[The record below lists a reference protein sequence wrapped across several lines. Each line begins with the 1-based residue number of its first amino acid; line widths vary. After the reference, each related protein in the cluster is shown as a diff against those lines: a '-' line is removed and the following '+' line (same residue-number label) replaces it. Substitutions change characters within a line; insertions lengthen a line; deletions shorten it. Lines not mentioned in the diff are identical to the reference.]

1 MTSVALEDQCG
12 RIDDAMPRRRARG
25 GRVKAKPKTKG
36 KAKRRVSSVSD
47 FLLPGGKRL
56 GDATPE
62 EIHAAAAYYKE
73 EARRVI
79 EVANRM
85 RRAPS

>member
-1 MTSVALEDQCG
+1 MI
-12 RIDDAMPRRRARG
+12 R
-25 GRVKAKPKTKG
+25 KPKTKG
-36 KAKRRVSSVSD
+36 KAKAKKAKRRVSSVSD

-56 GDATPE
+56 GDATQE